1 MKAHFLIIG
10 VLVLIVSILISLNIF
25 FQQSL
30 QVEIAEEFNKQQLLI
45 ADSLANNV
53 SSHVR
58 LLRERTI
65 AAAAQYCETTTCS
78 LKNGERISSVIS
90 SDAPDI
96 KIDVAILSPT
106 GVVHFHSGNPGL
118 LEGSLQ
124 QILDT
129 ATATPDISAGFL
141 EADPVIH
148 IVAPIVDN
156 RVRKAIMVVS
166 FSMSSIASHYITEL
180 RQHGKGNLYLLDS
193 SGTLIFHPSQPTMV
207 GKNINNTEQSCTSC
221 HLSFNLWQD
230 IVRGKFGI
238 HGRFVAPSGEDRMI
252 AFSKPAAADS
262 WIVFVSAPVSEI
274 TATTRKS
281 MTFYSYLIISILIT
295 TITVSTALI
304 YFNRKRVQADE
315 VEKRQKQ
322 METYAHELED
332 KVRTRT
338 SELFSEKEKLNSI
351 VSAIGSGIMLLDRK
365 GIVQWT
371 NQFLDEMAETSLIGR
386 SCEEICAECQV
397 SGLHEDRN
405 IQTVIMSDMFGKKGR
420 HFQVTTAPV
429 RDDLGEISG
438 YIRLIH
444 DVTEIRRMEEQ
455 LSNSEKLASVGRLA
469 AGIAHEIGN
478 PLTSIFSFVQIL
490 QEIEE
495 DEFKKDSLKTICF
508 HVNRISE
515 TLKQLSGFSKMPVGE
530 PKECQ
535 INDIIETSINLIQY
549 DKRAKDVVITR
560 DLAPELPFVM
570 VDGNQLSQVF
580 VNLILNAID
589 AMPEGGRLTVSS
601 ALRGDEIRIKFRD
614 SGIGIPAEELSRIF
628 DPFYTTKEKGTGLGL
643 SVSYTMIRKMNGTIT
658 VESEVGQGTTFTIRL
673 SARRS

>member
-1 MKAHFLIIG
+1 
-10 VLVLIVSILISLNIF
+10 
-25 FQQSL
+25 
-30 QVEIAEEFNKQQLLI
+30 
-45 ADSLANNV
+45 
-53 SSHVR
+53 
-58 LLRERTI
+58 
-65 AAAAQYCETTTCS
+65 
-78 LKNGERISSVIS
+78 
-90 SDAPDI
+90 
-96 KIDVAILSPT
+96 
-106 GVVHFHSGNPGL
+106 
-118 LEGSLQ
+118 
-124 QILDT
+124 
-129 ATATPDISAGFL
+129 
-141 EADPVIH
+141 
-148 IVAPIVDN
+148 
-156 RVRKAIMVVS
+156 
-166 FSMSSIASHYITEL
+166 
-180 RQHGKGNLYLLDS
+180 
-193 SGTLIFHPSQPTMV
+193 
-207 GKNINNTEQSCTSC
+207 
-221 HLSFNLWQD
+221 
-230 IVRGKFGI
+230 
-238 HGRFVAPSGEDRMI
+238 
-252 AFSKPAAADS
+252 
-262 WIVFVSAPVSEI
+262 
-274 TATTRKS
+274 
-281 MTFYSYLIISILIT
+281 
-295 TITVSTALI
+295 
-304 YFNRKRVQADE
+304 
-315 VEKRQKQ
+315 
-322 METYAHELED
+322 
-332 KVRTRT
+332 
-338 SELFSEKEKLNSI
+338 
-351 VSAIGSGIMLLDRK
+351 
-365 GIVQWT
+365 
-371 NQFLDEMAETSLIGR
+371 MAETSLIGR

-397 SGLHEDRN
+397 SGSHEDRN
-405 IQTVIMSDMFGKKGR
+405 IQTVIMTDMFGKKGR

-549 DKRAKDVVITR
+549 DKRAKDVVITK

-614 SGIGIPAEELSRIF
+614 TGIGIPAEELSRIF

-643 SVSYTMIRKMNGTIT
+643 SVSYTMVRKMNGTIT
-658 VESEVGQGTTFTIRL
+658 VESEVGQGTTFIIRL
-673 SARRS
+673 PARRS